1 MKLNCKFN
9 ILDELFEIRGGD
21 LIRNYIDENGQPN
34 LSKEANEAENELVEF
49 MKKFMKNEKDKKEL
63 FDKINNF
70 ESKAISEMC
79 FWHKPYY
86 KWGFIDGMLLKKQI
100 NEEKIKSDTNI
111 YDFVGEIWD
120 YIDREKYSNLK
131 KNDEYT
137 KTNRRIAEI
146 KDEYPNVRN
155 FYEDNK
161 IVKFTEEEMQALVE
175 VKELYDKINILE
187 SEEIFRIGLRQGKSL

>member
-1 MKLNCKFN
+1 M
-9 ILDELFEIRGGD
+9 
-21 LIRNYIDENGQPN
+21 
-34 LSKEANEAENELVEF
+34 
-49 MKKFMKNEKDKKEL
+49 
-63 FDKINNF
+63 
-70 ESKAISEMC
+70 
-79 FWHKPYY
+79 
-86 KWGFIDGMLLKKQI
+86 
-100 NEEKIKSDTNI
+100 
-111 YDFVGEIWD
+111 WD

-137 KTNRRIAEI
+137 KTNKRIVEI
-146 KDEYPNVRN
+146 KEKYPNVRK

>member
-1 MKLNCKFN
+1 M
-9 ILDELFEIRGGD
+9 
-21 LIRNYIDENGQPN
+21 
-34 LSKEANEAENELVEF
+34 
-49 MKKFMKNEKDKKEL
+49 
-63 FDKINNF
+63 
-70 ESKAISEMC
+70 
-79 FWHKPYY
+79 
-86 KWGFIDGMLLKKQI
+86 
-100 NEEKIKSDTNI
+100 
-111 YDFVGEIWD
+111 WD

-137 KTNRRIAEI
+137 KTNKRIVEI
-146 KDEYPNVRN
+146 KEKQPNVRK